1 MFLEPISFP
10 SALEHPKLL
19 AGHAVNT
26 PEDVDCVFQHFLYT
40 LVGEG
45 VNHEAHLGNRYIEG
59 VLDAVS
65 CDYSTND
72 ELGILPLPNVDSTLT
87 LSSTTSCPSSS
98 LIVPDLPIEQYK
110 EQSKILQKR
119 KSTLYF
125 TPLVAHKRIRQ
136 SRSLAL
142 SKKIL
147 QQLLQQ

>member
-19 AGHAVNT
+19 ASHAVNT

-40 LVGEG
+40 VVGEG
-45 VNHEAHLGNRYIEG
+45 VNHEAHLDNKCIERA
-59 VLDAVS
+59 LDTAS
-65 CDYSTND
+65 CDYNTND
-72 ELGILPLPNVDSTLT
+72 ELGILSLSNMDPTLT
-87 LSSTTSCPSSS
+87 LSPTTSYPSPS

-119 KSTLYF
+119 KSALSF

-142 SKKIL
+142 AKKIL
-147 QQLLQQ
+147 QQ